1 MNQDL
6 LSILIVNYNGENFLN
21 NCINSIQEN
30 CQGIAFE
37 ILVVDNNSSD
47 KSIDLLKKNF
57 PEVKIIENNENLGF
71 AKGNNIG
78 VNRSIGNYILL
89 LNNDTILLDPVLPAI
104 EFFRKDPSVGIVGI
118 KMLDEQNRFVASF
131 GKFPRFYNFLKL
143 STLQINIKDME
154 VKKNPISLD
163 WISGAFLLT
172 TRPIWQQVNGL
183 DASYFMYV
191 EDMDFNKKV
200 SELKKKSVFLPTLRF
215 IHFGGFNKTRE
226 KQLISSYQIYVRKH
240 KKGIDMWLSLMM
252 LNLNLHIKKAL
263 KRILTRD
270 DVKCDLRV

>member
-37 ILVVDNNSSD
+37 ILVVDNNSND
-47 KSIDLLKKNF
+47 KSIDLIKKNF
-57 PEVKIIENNENLGF
+57 PEVRLIENNENLGF
-71 AKGNNIG
+71 ARGNNIG
-78 VNRSIGNYILL
+78 VSQSNGNYILL
-89 LNNDTILLDPVLPAI
+89 LNNDTILLDSLLPAI
-104 EFFRKDPSVGIVGI
+104 ELFRTDASIGIVGI
-118 KMLDEQNRFVASF
+118 KMLDEQNKFVASF

-191 EDMDFNKKV
+191 EDVDFNKKV

-226 KQLISSYQIYVRKH
+226 KQLIFSYQIYVRKH
-240 KKGIDMWLSLMM
+240 KKGIDMWLSLKM

-263 KRILTRD
+263 KRI
-270 DVKCDLRV
+270 

>member
-37 ILVVDNNSSD
+37 ILVVDNHSSD
-47 KSIDLLKKNF
+47 KSIDLIKKNF
-57 PEVKIIENNENLGF
+57 PEVKLIENNENLGF
-71 AKGNNIG
+71 ARGNNIG
-78 VNRSIGNYILL
+78 VSQSNGNYILL
-89 LNNDTILLDPVLPAI
+89 LNNDTILLDSLLPAI
-104 EFFRKDPSVGIVGI
+104 ELFRTDTSIGIVGI

-143 STLQINIKDME
+143 STLQIDIKDME
-154 VKKNPISLD
+154 MKKNPISLD

-172 TRPIWQQVNGL
+172 TRAIWQQVNGL

-191 EDMDFNKKV
+191 EDVDFNKKV
-200 SELKKKSVFLPTLRF
+200 QLLGKKSIFLPSIRF

-226 KQLISSYQIYVRKH
+226 NLLRSSYKTYIRKH
-240 KKGIDMWLSLMM
+240 KKGIDRTMSLLM
-252 LNLNLHIKKAL
+252 LNMNLFFKNVLN
-263 KRILTRD
+263 RFQ
-270 DVKCDLRV
+270 

>member
-47 KSIDLLKKNF
+47 KSIDLIKKNF

-104 EFFRKDPSVGIVGI
+104 ELFRTDTSIGIVGI
-118 KMLDEQNRFVASF
+118 KMLDENNVITPSF
-131 GKFPRFYNFLKL
+131 GKFPLFYHFLKL
-143 STLQINIKDME
+143 STLQINIQNIE
-154 VKKNPISLD
+154 YQEEPIVVD
-163 WISGAFLLT
+163 WISGSFLMT
-172 TRPIWQQVNGL
+172 KREIWEHVGGL
-183 DASYFMYV
+183 NESYFMYV
-191 EDMDFNKKV
+191 EDVDFNKKV
-200 SELKKKSVFLPTLRF
+200 QLLGKKRIFLPSIRF
-215 IHFGGFNKTRE
+215 VHYVGFNKSRE
-226 KQLISSYQIYVRKH
+226 KNLIESYKIYIRNH
-240 KKGIDMWLSLMM
+240 KNGIDMWLSLMM

-263 KRILTRD
+263 KRI
-270 DVKCDLRV
+270 